1 MLVVDV
7 AEDRIPSV
15 GGALPFTLLSLS
27 ERPSPKWGSG
37 ETPMRCSDPDVNWH
51 GDGFV
56 GHTRRSWFTF
66 EEAALCL
73 F

>member
-1 MLVVDV
+1 
-7 AEDRIPSV
+7 
-15 GGALPFTLLSLS
+15 
-27 ERPSPKWGSG
+27 
-37 ETPMRCSDPDVNWH
+37 MRCSDPDVNWH